1 MFTGT
6 WFKPMIRGHSWTSMG
21 ISSYIYAIIEDSL
34 RTISHWYEF
43 EEFKAYR
50 HLGYLIGWAYL

>member
-1 MFTGT
+1 
-6 WFKPMIRGHSWTSMG
+6 MG

-50 HLGYLIGWAYL
+50 HLGYLKGWAYL